1 MLRLATAR
9 VARQLARRAA
19 PAFNAG
25 ATRSYAEGGDIVK
38 DVFLEQQKQ
47 FRALLDA
54 TKDLEVPVGGDRA
67 AIKAYA
73 EQRKA
78 IMAKVRAR
86 TDPRL
91 DARDAPAR
99 AGTGRPS
106 ASRRPFQSP
115 RARDCL
121 LRRGSSLG
129 FFSPALDAGAKAR
142 IASRET
148 RGDPRAESASAVTS
162 PPRAAR
168 VEPAPRARP
177 FAHARRPREG
187 AIAIATPRIGT
198 DAYARSIRRSPAS
211 ASRRG
216 PLTLPPPLLPPPPR
230 ASFPNQ
236 LGIMTTEE
244 RIAATLQ
251 SGMEAGISAREYL
264 AFAEGQ
270 RVAMGVS
277 DEAGLLKALQEACAE
292 IEKASGK
299 TLMTNDAAGMKQ
311 LYGKVEGTIAGMG
324 LDGDVATES
333 MVDEA
338 EYEVGKLAKA
348 LGTLK

>member
-91 DARDAPAR
+91 DARDAL
-99 AGTGRPS
+99 GRPVPALAG

-115 RARDCL
+115 RARDFL
-121 LRRGSSLG
+121 LRR
-129 FFSPALDAGAKAR
+129 
-142 IASRET
+142 
-148 RGDPRAESASAVTS
+148 
-162 PPRAAR
+162 AA
-168 VEPAPRARP
+168 A
-177 FAHARRPREG
+177 
-187 AIAIATPRIGT
+187 
-198 DAYARSIRRSPAS
+198 
-211 ASRRG
+211 
-216 PLTLPPPLLPPPPR
+216 
-230 ASFPNQ
+230 
-236 LGIMTTEE
+236 
-244 RIAATLQ
+244 
-251 SGMEAGISAREYL
+251 
-264 AFAEGQ
+264 
-270 RVAMGVS
+270 
-277 DEAGLLKALQEACAE
+277 
-292 IEKASGK
+292 
-299 TLMTNDAAGMKQ
+299 
-311 LYGKVEGTIAGMG
+311 
-324 LDGDVATES
+324 
-333 MVDEA
+333 
-338 EYEVGKLAKA
+338 
-348 LGTLK
+348 

>member
-38 DVFLEQQKQ
+38 GVFLEQQKQ

-115 RARDCL
+115 QARDFL
-121 LRRGSSLG
+121 LRR
-129 FFSPALDAGAKAR
+129 
-142 IASRET
+142 
-148 RGDPRAESASAVTS
+148 
-162 PPRAAR
+162 AA
-168 VEPAPRARP
+168 A
-177 FAHARRPREG
+177 
-187 AIAIATPRIGT
+187 
-198 DAYARSIRRSPAS
+198 
-211 ASRRG
+211 
-216 PLTLPPPLLPPPPR
+216 
-230 ASFPNQ
+230 
-236 LGIMTTEE
+236 
-244 RIAATLQ
+244 
-251 SGMEAGISAREYL
+251 
-264 AFAEGQ
+264 
-270 RVAMGVS
+270 
-277 DEAGLLKALQEACAE
+277 
-292 IEKASGK
+292 
-299 TLMTNDAAGMKQ
+299 
-311 LYGKVEGTIAGMG
+311 
-324 LDGDVATES
+324 
-333 MVDEA
+333 
-338 EYEVGKLAKA
+338 
-348 LGTLK
+348 